1 MTQTV
6 PGPEAQTDPDA
17 HLRRYVVPLQP
28 WTRPAEHP
36 TREDIHLLG
45 LDFNAAPLE
54 PLAWMRANAP
64 VYWDDSTGLWGITRH
79 ADIMRIEADP
89 VTFCSRLGSRPES
102 SVPSMINK
110 DDPEHSARRRLVSSG
125 FTPRRVRQHEAFL
138 REVVDRLLD
147 DVIEQGSCEFVA
159 DVATDI
165 PLRMIAKL
173 MDLPEADFDQLVH
186 WSDLFATGG
195 PEVRDQVIQAVW
207 DWAAYILGK
216 VAERRGGDG
225 TDLVSLLVNAEPG
238 GAQLGTD
245 DLVHETML
253 ILVGGDETTRHVMS
267 GGLEALLR
275 DPEQLDRLRADR
287 SLLPG
292 AIEEMLRWV
301 TPVRNMNRTATR
313 DVQVGDQLIREGD
326 RMLLLYLSGN
336 RDEAVFD
343 DPERFDITRS
353 PNPHVAFGGYGR
365 HFCLG
370 AQLARLEM
378 TVLFEA
384 VLDRLHDLQLAEPE
398 TAPAMRRGNFV
409 LGLERLPVTFRPGA
423 RVSAP

>member
-1 MTQTV
+1 MTDSAATSTV
-6 PGPEAQTDPDA
+6 PASDGAQLSKYA
-17 HLRRYVVPLQP
+17 AALRPG
-28 WTRPAEHP
+28 TRTPQHA
-36 TREDIHLLG
+36 TRDDVSLLG

-64 VYWDDSTGLWGITRH
+64 VYWDDSTGIWGITRH

-110 DDPEHSARRRLVSSG
+110 DDPEHAARRRLVSSG

-138 REVVDRLLD
+138 RSVVTRLID
-147 DVIEQGSCEFVA
+147 NVIEQGSCDFVA
-159 DVATDI
+159 DVATEI
-165 PLRMIAKL
+165 PLRMIAHL
-173 MDLPEADFDQLVH
+173 MDLPEADFDRLVH

-195 PEVRDQVIQAVW
+195 PEVRDQVIAAVFE
-207 DWAAYILGK
+207 WAAYILEK
-216 VAERRGGDG
+216 IEQRGGDA
-225 TDLVSLLVNAEPG
+225 TDLVSLLVNADPL
-238 GAQLGTD
+238 GAPLSAE

-267 GGLEALLR
+267 GGLEALLQH
-275 DPEQLDRLRADR
+275 PEQLDHLRADH
-287 SLLPG
+287 SVLPT

-313 DVQVGDQLIREGD
+313 EVSIGDQTVQEGD
-326 RMLLLYLSGN
+326 RLLLLYLSGN
-336 RDEAVFD
+336 RDESVFG
-343 DPERFDITRS
+343 DPERFDVTRS

-370 AQLARLEM
+370 AQLARLEL
-378 TVLFEA
+378 TVLFEE
-384 VLDRLHDLQLAEPE
+384 VLERMHNIGYGGP
-398 TAPAMRRGNFV
+398 TGGGRMRRGNFV
-409 LGLERLPVTFRPGA
+409 LGLETLPLTFRPA
-423 RVSAP
+423 SRLTPA